1 MTGGE
6 SFSLKKLS
14 LWLAILGV
22 SLVTAYIILVAV
34 VSINAG
40 LHHPEKDGFWV
51 PILAGGLCIL
61 IATWLFFRSAR
72 FFYHLTKRSDRL
84 QM

>member
-1 MTGGE
+1 MSGSE
-6 SFSLKKLS
+6 SLSVKKLG
-14 LWLAILGV
+14 LWLAILGFG
-22 SLVTAYIILVAV
+22 LLTAYVILIGL
-34 VSINAG
+34 VSMSTG

-61 IATWLFFRSAR
+61 IMTWLFFRFTR
-72 FFYHLTKRSDRL
+72 FFYHLTRRSDRL

>member
-6 SFSLKKLS
+6 SFSVKNLG
-14 LWLAILGV
+14 LWLAILGFG
-22 SLVTAYIILVAV
+22 LVTAYVILIGV
-34 VSINAG
+34 VSISAG
-40 LHHPEKDGFWV
+40 FHHPEKDGFWV

-61 IATWLFFRSAR
+61 IMAWLFFRFTR
-72 FFYHLTKRSDRL
+72 FFYHLTRRTDRL

>member
-6 SFSLKKLS
+6 SFSMKKLG
-14 LWLAILGV
+14 LWLAILAFG
-22 SLVTAYIILVAV
+22 LVTAYVILIGV
-34 VSINAG
+34 VSMSTG

-61 IATWLFFRSAR
+61 TITWLFFRFTR
-72 FFYHLTKRSDRL
+72 FFYNLTKRSDRL

>member
-1 MTGGE
+1 MTGGD

-14 LWLAILGV
+14 LWLAILGF

-61 IATWLFFRSAR
+61 ITTWLFFRLAR